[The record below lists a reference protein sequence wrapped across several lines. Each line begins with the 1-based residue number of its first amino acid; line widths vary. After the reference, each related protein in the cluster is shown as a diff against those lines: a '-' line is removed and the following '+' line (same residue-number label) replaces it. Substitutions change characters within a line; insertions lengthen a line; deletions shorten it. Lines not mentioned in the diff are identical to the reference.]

1 MALTLENVAA
11 KVDALRRAAADRDQ
25 RQKDV
30 RDIRSGDV
38 ESVMPGAMPDAWPKP
53 IVANMIDSAARDT
66 AEVMGAMPSINASA
80 GFATSQKAKKFA
92 GKRTKI
98 ANHYVQGS
106 RLGAGSQ
113 VTFCDHYGTYG
124 MAIYVVEPDFDN
136 KMPMIRVENPIG
148 TYPEFDIHG
157 RVTSYTKVWNEE
169 AIYLVAKFPH
179 LLRVLQ
185 TNAVGEAV
193 NGWEYQKI
201 EVVKYC
207 DADQIIMYLPS
218 KSNHV
223 MDSMPNPMR
232 KVYVSI
238 ARRPGYDREIRGAYD
253 DAIWV
258 HLAKSRIA
266 MLALEA
272 TQKAVRAPLILPKDV
287 TQFQAGGDKVFRS
300 DNPQG
305 AGYLEPP
312 NAQWAFQ
319 EGNILDLE
327 GRRSM
332 RSPEARTGT
341 MDASII
347 TGKGVEAL
355 MGGFDT
361 VITTGQTVV
370 AQALMRAIEMCFQ
383 MDEALWPNEK
393 KTISGVVQ
401 GTPFEEDYVP
411 VEDIDGSYAVDVTY
425 GFAAGQDPAR
435 AIVALLQLRGDQ
447 LVSRDFVQRQ
457 LPMELD
463 VVALQAQI
471 DLEQLTDATKQGVMA
486 YAQAIL
492 PLAQQGGID
501 PNDALLKLATIMKE
515 REKGTPVHEA
525 VLKAFKPKEQPN
537 AAAAVDPLAALMGG
551 GGQQGGAPAPSQPG
565 ASQAPQG
572 MDMMSLLAGL
582 TGQGEATMSAR
593 TQRQAAI

>member
-38 ESVMPGAMPDAWPKP
+38 DSVMPGAMPDAWPKP
-53 IVANMIDSAARDT
+53 IVANMIDTSARDQ

-124 MAIYVVEPDFDN
+124 MGIYVVEPDFER

-157 RVTSYTKVWNEE
+157 RVISYTKVWNEE

-179 LLRVLQ
+179 LLRQMQ
-185 TNAVGEAV
+185 TNAVGENI

-201 EVVKYC
+201 EVIKYC
-207 DADQIIMYLPS
+207 DADQITMYLPS
-218 KSNHV
+218 KSNLIV
-223 MDSMPNPMR
+223 DSMPNPMK

-238 ARRPGYDREIRGAYD
+238 ARRPGFDKEIRGAFD

-258 HLAKSRIA
+258 HLAKSRMA

-287 TQFQAGGDKVFRS
+287 TQFQAGGDKIFRS

-341 MDASII
+341 LDASII

-370 AQALMRAIEMCFQ
+370 AQALMRAIEMCFE
-383 MDEALWPNEK
+383 MDEKLWPNEK

-525 VLKAFKPKEQPN
+525 VLKAFKPKPAPEG
-537 AAAAVDPLAALMGG
+537 AAQVDPLAALMGG

-565 ASQAPQG
+565 APTAPQG

>member
-11 KVDALRRAAADRDQ
+11 KVDALRRAAANRDQ

-38 ESVMPGAMPDAWPKP
+38 DSVMPGAMPDAWPKP
-53 IVANMIDSAARDT
+53 IVANMIDTSARDQ
-66 AEVMGAMPSINASA
+66 AEVMGAMPSINASS
-80 GFATSQKAKKFA
+80 GFNTTQKAKKFA

-98 ANHYVQGS
+98 ANHYVQAS

-124 MAIYVVEPDFDN
+124 MGVYVVEPDFERR
-136 KMPMIRVENPIG
+136 MPMIRVENPIG
-148 TYPEFDIHG
+148 TYPEFDIYG

-179 LLRVLQ
+179 LLRAMQV
-185 TNAVGEAV
+185 NAVGDAI

-207 DADQIIMYLPS
+207 DQDQITMYLPS
-218 KSNHV
+218 KSNLIV
-223 MDSMPNPMR
+223 DSMPNPMK

-238 ARRPGYDREIRGAYD
+238 ARRPGFDKEIRGAYD

-258 HLAKSRIA
+258 HLAKSKMA
-266 MLALEA
+266 LLALEA
-272 TQKAVRAPLILPKDV
+272 TNKAVRAPLILPKDV
-287 TQFQAGGDKVFRS
+287 TSFQAGEDKIFRS

-332 RSPEARTGT
+332 RSPEARTGSV
-341 MDASII
+341 DASII

-370 AQALMRAIEMCFQ
+370 GQALTRALEMCFE
-383 MDEALWPNEK
+383 MDEKLWANEK

-411 VEDIDGSYAVDVTY
+411 AEDIDGSYAVDVTY

-525 VLKAFKPKEQPN
+525 VLKAFKPKEQP
-537 AAAAVDPLAALMGG
+537 AAQVDPLAALMGG
-551 GGQQGGAPAPSQPG
+551 GGQQGGAPAPAAPG
-565 ASQAPQG
+565 ASEQPQG

-593 TQRQAAI
+593 TQRQAPI